1 MKYEQLHRAGPRA
14 FRTRNLPSFE
24 RSEPVRH
31 FVVRRAR
38 SVFGTR
44 NRSRNSI
51 FFFNE
56 EHPNTPPFGPS
67 CTLSLKVYL
76 GAEAKKEVVSR
87 DTDIM
92 TENEMITHKR

>member
-1 MKYEQLHRAGPRA
+1 MNSFIEPDQEHFEPEIYLALRGANQSDTLSFDALGPFLELEIDPEIA
-14 FRTRNLPSFE
+14 S
-24 RSEPVRH
+24 
-31 FVVRRAR
+31 
-38 SVFGTR
+38 
-44 NRSRNSI
+44 